1 VTSQDVT
8 IRAARADDAAAIAR
22 VYAPHV
28 EASYASFE
36 EVAPTAEEIAQRM
49 ADPPALP
56 WLVAER
62 DGEVVGFAY
71 AAHHRVRRAY
81 RWSCDLSVYLDASA
95 TGHRVGTELYARL
108 IPVVRELGHVSAY
121 AAIALPNAASVR
133 LHEKHG
139 FVPLGTFR
147 DVGFKLG
154 AWRDVAWF
162 HLSLVDPPPAEP
174 VEPRTWDGT
183 L

>member
-1 VTSQDVT
+1 VRRDVT
-8 IRAARADDAAAIAR
+8 IRAATTSDAAAIAG

-28 EASYASFE
+28 LTSYASFE
-36 EVAPTAEEIAQRM
+36 EVAPSADEIARRM

-62 DGEVVGFAY
+62 DGAVVGFAY

-81 RWSCDLSVYLDASA
+81 RWSCDLSVYLDAEA
-95 TGHRVGTELYARL
+95 TGRGVGTALYERL
-108 IPVVRELGHVSAY
+108 IPLVRELGHVSAY
-121 AAIALPNAASVR
+121 AGVTLPNTASVR
-133 LHEKHG
+133 LHETHG

-154 AWRDVAWF
+154 EWRDVEWF
-162 HLSLVDPPPAEP
+162 HLPLVDPPPEHP
-174 VEPRTWDGT
+174 VEPRAWDGT

>member
-1 VTSQDVT
+1 MTSEDVS
-8 IRAARADDAAAIAR
+8 IRTAAAADAAAIAR

-36 EVAPTAEEIAQRM
+36 EVAPAADEIARRM

-62 DGEVVGFAY
+62 GGEPVGFAY

-81 RWSCDLSVYLDASA
+81 RWSCDLSVYLDAA
-95 TGHRVGTELYARL
+95 VTGRGVGTALYARL
-108 IPVVRELGHVSAY
+108 IPLVRELGHVSAY

-133 LHEKHG
+133 LHEAHG

-147 DVGFKLG
+147 DVGFKRG
-154 AWRDVAWF
+154 EWRDVAWF
-162 HLSLVDPPPAEP
+162 HLPLVDPPPEPAEP
-174 VEPRTWDGT
+174 RAWDGA